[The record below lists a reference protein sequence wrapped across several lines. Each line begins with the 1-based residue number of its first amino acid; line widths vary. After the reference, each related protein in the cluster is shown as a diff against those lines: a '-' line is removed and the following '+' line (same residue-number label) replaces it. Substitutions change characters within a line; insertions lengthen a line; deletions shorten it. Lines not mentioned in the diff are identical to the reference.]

1 MNRVFRVAAR
11 AGFLLMLCASSRDA
25 VGQATEPFLGQTM
38 TAGFSFCPVGWAL
51 MDGQLMSI
59 SQNSALFNLLGT
71 TYGGDGRTTFAL
83 PTAKPIFTA
92 SGAPLI
98 GANHPGAHL
107 HAETLAR
114 SVWDPDGDPA
124 ARGIMSLV
132 AVHRLREVACLYGF
146 TRFEPAPLAT
156 DELEDVG
163 LAVSGAPLAQ
173 TPDWLPAVE
182 QFGEGFFL
190 QFSL

>member
-1 MNRVFRVAAR
+1 
-11 AGFLLMLCASSRDA
+11 ML
-25 VGQATEPFLGQTM
+25 
-38 TAGFSFCPVGWAL
+38 
-51 MDGQLMSI
+51 
-59 SQNSALFNLLGT
+59 
-71 TYGGDGRTTFAL
+71 
-83 PTAKPIFTA
+83 A

-107 HAETLAR
+107 HAETLDR
-114 SVWDPDGDPA
+114 TIWDPDRDPA
-124 ARGIMSLV
+124 ARGIKSLV

-190 QFSL
+190 QFSPEALAHWLSAARCSGARRTTPSGSDCLDQRRSAPEAYW